1 MDSKIK
7 ILAISGAVREK
18 SKTAKLSKISRKYFD
33 QPNVEYILF
42 DLQKNPLPI
51 FDQKEKN
58 LQSKN
63 IQLLLKSAREADG
76 YVLISPEYHGS
87 MSGAIKNALDWMDYL
102 EDIDYFRG
110 KVVGIMGG
118 GGSFGN
124 SGATIQLM
132 MATRALHAWLMPDV
146 IMNVPKIR
154 KALGDDDL
162 LDEAYK
168 ARMNKFANSLI
179 KYTKMFKE
187 NRKVFSQQNMA
198 PINPESLEQ

>member
-1 MDSKIK
+1 MNNKIK

-51 FDQKEKN
+51 FDQTEKN
-58 LQSKN
+58 LKSEN
-63 IQLLLKSAREADG
+63 VQLLLRHARKADG

-102 EDIDYFRG
+102 DDIDYFNR

-118 GGSFGN
+118 GGSLGN

-132 MATRALHAWLMPDV
+132 MAIRAMHGWLMPDV
-146 IMNVPKIR
+146 VMNVQKIGT
-154 KALGDDDL
+154 ALSEDDL
-162 LDEAYK
+162 VEESYK
-168 ARMNKFANSLI
+168 LRMGAFARNLVN
-179 KYTKMFKE
+179 YTKMFKG
-187 NRKVFSQQNMA
+187 NRDVFN
-198 PINPESLEQ
+198 